1 VTNQELLADKIVDE
15 FDRLGVS
22 TNQDAYSGL
31 MADYQNLLVEGRSEI
46 VVVKI
51 YDDYVDGLYNAVQ
64 LLAHLKTL
72 ASGDVDL
79 ESDSSINIWQS
90 LKEFEL

>member
-22 TNQDAYSGL
+22 TNQNAYSGL
-31 MADYQNLLVEGRSEI
+31 MAEHQNLLVEGRSEI